1 MPIITLTTDFG
12 HDDAFVAVMKGVIL
26 GRGRRCDIIDI
37 CHTIPPQDIG
47 AAARTLA
54 QAAPFFPP
62 ATIHVAVVD
71 PGVGSRRRIIC
82 LETAH
87 HLFLAP
93 DNGLLTPVLAAAQR
107 VVQVSNESL
116 FLQPV
121 SATFHG
127 RDIFAPVAAA
137 LANGL
142 ALSELGPVLKTENLV
157 TLKQRR
163 ARFVGNQLRGECLQA
178 DHFGNMATTINA
190 ADLQAFP
197 ADDQPL
203 LIRVADRCIAGLSQT
218 YEPTAATAIA
228 LINSNNQL
236 EIALAHGNA
245 TRSLHLKP
253 GMPVVVEKKRPPA
266 TPAHRGN
273 TDKQ

>member
-12 HDDAFVAVMKGVIL
+12 LDDAFVAVMKGVIL
-26 GRGRRCDIIDI
+26 GRRRICDIIDI
-37 CHTIPPQDIG
+37 CHTIPPRDIG

-71 PGVGSRRRIIC
+71 PGVGSNRRIIC

-93 DNGLLTPVLAAAQR
+93 DNGLLSPVLPAAQR

-142 ALSELGPVLKTENLV
+142 ALSELGPALKEESLV
-157 TLKQRR
+157 TLEQPRPTL
-163 ARFVGNQLRGECLQA
+163 VGKQLRGECLQA
-178 DHFGNMATTINA
+178 DHFGNMATTISA
-190 ADLQAFP
+190 ADLQDFS
-197 ADDQPL
+197 ADDQSL

-218 YEPTAATAIA
+218 YGPASATGIA

-245 TRSLHLKP
+245 ARTLHLKP
-253 GMPVVVEKKRPPA
+253 GMPVVIEKKSPHVRPPK
-266 TPAHRGN
+266 R
-273 TDKQ
+273 KRS